1 MTGQASSA
9 VNYLEEQDE
18 NMSVKGSITETFPHR
33 EALESNTKTL
43 RSASQAN
50 VASDTGNL
58 AQKNAQQTLN
68 KACESKEK
76 AHHADSMAQDKGK
89 YPKDVVRCK

>member
-1 MTGQASSA
+1 MTGQAPSA

-18 NMSVKGSITETFPHR
+18 NMLVKGTIAETFPHR
-33 EALESNTKTL
+33 EALQSNTKTL

-50 VASDTGNL
+50 AASDTGNL
-58 AQKNAQQTLN
+58 AQQNAQQTLN
-68 KACESKEK
+68 KACESKGK

-89 YPKDVVRCK
+89 HLKDVVRCK